1 MSQDAIVKSELIDRF
16 AITMGI
22 SEQEAKRL
30 VDSLLGKLASHLS
43 EGGRIEMRG
52 FGSFSVRW
60 RQSRIAHNPR
70 TRSRERTQ
78 DKWAPYFRS
87 GLKLRDR
94 VNNAFLEKIGQSL
107 TEPLSEEQT
116 V

>member
-1 MSQDAIVKSELIDRF
+1 MSENAIVKSELIDRF

-22 SEQEAKRL
+22 SEQEAKKL
-30 VDSLLGKLASHLS
+30 VDTLLNKLTTHMSQ
-43 EGGRIEMRG
+43 GGRIEMRG

-70 TRSRERTQ
+70 TRNRERTK

-107 TEPLSEEQT
+107 TEEEGQISE
-116 V
+116 